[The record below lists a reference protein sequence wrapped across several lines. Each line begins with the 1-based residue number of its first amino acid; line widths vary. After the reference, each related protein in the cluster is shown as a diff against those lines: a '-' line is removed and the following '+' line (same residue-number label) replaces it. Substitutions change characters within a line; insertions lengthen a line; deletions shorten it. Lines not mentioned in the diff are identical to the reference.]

1 MYKDINKKIQEYS
14 DKEYS
19 FITGNGTSAIYLAL
33 VASGIPKG
41 SKIAVPNISCPDPVY
56 ALIWA
61 GYKPVFID
69 VNIEDYNINIDS
81 LEQTLKE
88 DKEIRA
94 IIAIHLFG
102 NACDIVSIEK
112 LSEKYNC
119 FLLEDCAQA
128 FGNAIDEGKLGSF
141 GDVSIFSFGNGKIIE
156 VGHGGSIQ
164 SNDKELMDKIKLE
177 YEKLDN
183 YDEEKINKLSKIH
196 RSIYY
201 KLYNLGLKFPLLN
214 ILNLV
219 YVYFFKNYYLYQ
231 LDEKYIE
238 KIYEKLC
245 GFTKIKEDRI
255 KNIELYIQNLKD
267 EINIKLPKLNN
278 KENILSRFTIVINN
292 SEEISENIRY
302 EKIPSNTMY
311 PMLIDRFELFF
322 NKTEYINSYKLKGK
336 LLNLWTNGVDKQ
348 QMDKSIE
355 IIKNRYVDIIREEN

>member
-1 MYKDINKKIQEYS
+1 MYKYINKKIKEYS

-41 SKIAVPNISCPDPVY
+41 SKIAVPNISCPDPIY

-61 GYKPVFID
+61 GYKPLFID
-69 VNIEDYNINIDS
+69 VNLEDYNINIDS
-81 LEQTLKE
+81 LEKALKE
-88 DKEIRA
+88 DSEIKA

-102 NACDIVSIEK
+102 NACEIVSIKK

-156 VGHGGSIQ
+156 VGHGGSAQ
-164 SNDKELMDKIKLE
+164 SNDKELMNKIKQE
-177 YEKLDN
+177 YKKLDN
-183 YDEEKINKLSKIH
+183 YDEKKINKLSKIH

-201 KLYNLGLKFPLLN
+201 KLYYLGLKFPLLN

-238 KIYEKLC
+238 QIKSKIDD
-245 GFTKIKEDRI
+245 FTIDKIDRI
-255 KNIELYIQNLKD
+255 NIIEQYIKNLKD
-267 EINIKLPKLNN
+267 TVNIPTINN
-278 KENILSRFTIVINN
+278 KENILSRLTVVVKNAEDV
-292 SEEISENIRY
+292 SKKIRDRD
-302 EKIPSNTMY
+302 IASNTMY
-311 PMLIDRFELFF
+311 PMLVDRFKIFF
-322 NKTEYINSYKLKGK
+322 NKDKFKNSYKLKGK
-336 LLNLWTNGVDKQ
+336 LLNLWTNNVID
-348 QMDKSIE
+348 DEINRSIKIVKE
-355 IIKNRYVDIIREEN
+355 FKGER